1 MYAKNNK
8 LFMKN
13 EELKLMSNAIRCL
26 SLDAIAKANSGHP
39 GLPLGF
45 ADVATVLFSEFLKFS
60 PMKPNWADRDRFV
73 LSAGHGSM
81 LLYSLLYLTGYEDCT
96 LDEIK
101 NFRQLHAKTAGHP
114 EYGYLNGIET
124 TTGPL
129 GQGVSNAVG
138 MAIAERHLNA
148 KFGDKL
154 VNHKTYCMVGDGCLM
169 EGISYEALSIA
180 GSLNLKNLIVL
191 WDNNNIT
198 IDGNTDITRNENMQM
213 RMESIG
219 FKYLKADGHNYD
231 EIRKVLNEA
240 QNSDRPVFIDF
251 KTKIGFASPKEG
263 TSKCHGSPLKGDDL
277 IATKKALGCES
288 WGDFEVPDNVLK
300 LWRSV
305 AERNEEAFAMWK
317 KNTESSDKFEEFS
330 RIIRNNLGEA
340 WQKDLKNFKD
350 EIIKEAPKEATRKS
364 SQRVLE
370 VLTRNIDELVG
381 GSADL
386 TGSVLT
392 NTPDTTVLD
401 KNNYGGRYINYG
413 IREHA
418 MAGIMNGLALHGGVI
433 PYAGTFFCFADYEK
447 PSIRLSALMGLQV
460 LYILTHDS
468 IGLGE
473 DGPTHQPVEHL
484 ASLRAIPN
492 LNVFRPA
499 DLQEAIDCYEIAMEN
514 KHTPSALVFS
524 RQAVPFIANKSTEN
538 LVSKGAY
545 VLRENTKAEV
555 TLIATGTE
563 VSLAL
568 EVCEELNKEGIE
580 TRLVSAPCL
589 DIFDKQTEEYKEK
602 ILNRKT
608 LRVAIEAA
616 SSYGWERYIGEKGL
630 FFGIKD
636 NKFGISAPA
645 EKVYEYFGIKKEN
658 IIETIKKA
666 IK

>member
-1 MYAKNNK
+1 
-8 LFMKN
+8 MKN
-13 EELKLMSNAIRCL
+13 EDLKLMANAIRCL
-26 SLDAIAKANSGHP
+26 SLDAVAKANSGHP

-60 PMKPNWADRDRFV
+60 PLKPNWADRDRFI

-81 LLYSLLYLTGYEDCT
+81 LIYSLLYLTGYEDCS
-96 LDEIK
+96 LEEIK

-114 EYGYLNGIET
+114 EYGYLNGVET

-148 KFGDKL
+148 RFGDKL

-198 IDGNTDITRNENMQM
+198 IDGNTEITRNEDMKM
-213 RMESIG
+213 RMESIN

-231 EIRKVLNEA
+231 EIRKVLQEA

-251 KTKIGFASPKEG
+251 KTKIGYCSPKEG
-263 TSKCHGSPLKGDDL
+263 TSKCHGSPIKGEDL

-288 WGDFEVPDNVLK
+288 WGDFEIPNNVLE
-300 LWRSV
+300 LWRKTP
-305 AERNEEAFAMWK
+305 ERNEELFAEWK
-317 KNTESSDKFEEFS
+317 KNTETSDKFEDFS
-330 RIIRNNLGEA
+330 RVVKNDFDDNWRAELE
-340 WQKDLKNFKD
+340 NFKD

-370 VLTRNIDELVG
+370 VLTKNIDLLIG

-392 NTPDTTVLD
+392 NTTATSEVLN

-418 MAGIMNGLALHGGVI
+418 MAGIMNGLALHKGVI

-447 PSIRLSALMGLQV
+447 PSIRLSALMRLQV

-484 ASLRAIPN
+484 ASLRAVPN

-499 DLQEAIDCYEIAMEN
+499 DLQEAVDCYEIAMES
-514 KHTPSALVFS
+514 KHTPSALIFS
-524 RQAVPFIANKSTEN
+524 RQAVPFIANKEKTN
-538 LVSKGAY
+538 LVKKGAY
-545 VLRENTKAEV
+545 VLRENKKAV
-555 TLIATGTE
+555 ITLIATGTE
-563 VSLAL
+563 VALAL

-589 DIFDKQTEEYKEK
+589 DIFDKQTKEYKNEV
-602 ILNRKT
+602 LNKNT
-608 LRVAIEAA
+608 LRVAIEAG
-616 SSYGWERYIGEKGL
+616 SSYGWERYIGEDGL

-645 EKVYEYFGIKKEN
+645 EQVYEYFGITKEN
-658 IIETIKKA
+658 IINTIKNN

>member
-1 MYAKNNK
+1 
-8 LFMKN
+8 MKN
-13 EELKLMSNAIRCL
+13 EDLKLMANAVRCL
-26 SLDAIAKANSGHP
+26 SLDAVAKANSGHP

-60 PMKPNWADRDRFV
+60 PLKPNWADRDRFI

-81 LLYSLLYLTGYEDCT
+81 LIYSLLYLTGYEDCS
-96 LDEIK
+96 LEEIK

-148 KFGDKL
+148 RFGDEL

-198 IDGNTDITRNENMQM
+198 IDGNTEITRNEDMKM
-213 RMESIG
+213 RMESIN

-231 EIRKVLNEA
+231 EIRKVLQEA

-251 KTKIGFASPKEG
+251 KTKIGYCSPKEG
-263 TSKCHGSPLKGDDL
+263 TSKCHGSPIKGEDL

-288 WGDFEVPDNVLK
+288 WGDFEIPNNVLE
-300 LWRSV
+300 LWRK
-305 AERNEEAFAMWK
+305 APERNEELFAEWK
-317 KNTESSDKFEEFS
+317 KNTETSDKFEEFS
-330 RIIRNNLGEA
+330 RVVKNDFDDNWKAELE
-340 WQKDLKNFKD
+340 NFKD

-370 VLTRNIDELVG
+370 VLTKNIDLLIG

-392 NTPDTTVLD
+392 NTTATSEVLN

-418 MAGIMNGLALHGGVI
+418 MAGIMNGLALHKGVI

-484 ASLRAIPN
+484 ASLRAVPN

-499 DLQEAIDCYEIAMEN
+499 DLQEAIDCYEIAMES

-524 RQAVPFIANKSTEN
+524 RQAVPFIANKEKTN
-538 LVSKGAY
+538 LVKKGAY
-545 VLRENTKAEV
+545 VLRENKKAV
-555 TLIATGTE
+555 ITLIATGTE
-563 VSLAL
+563 VALAL

-589 DIFDKQTEEYKEK
+589 DIFDKQTKEYKNEV
-602 ILNRKT
+602 LNKNT
-608 LRVAIEAA
+608 LRVAIEAG
-616 SSYGWERYIGEKGL
+616 SSYGWERYIGEDGL

-645 EKVYEYFGIKKEN
+645 EQVYEYFGITKEN
-658 IIETIKKA
+658 IINTIKNN

>member
-1 MYAKNNK
+1 
-8 LFMKN
+8 MKN
-13 EELKLMSNAIRCL
+13 EDLKLMANAVRCL
-26 SLDAIAKANSGHP
+26 SLDAVAKANSGHP

-60 PMKPNWADRDRFV
+60 PLKPNWADRDRFV

-81 LLYSLLYLTGYEDCT
+81 LLYSLLYLTGYEDCS
-96 LDEIK
+96 LEEIK

-148 KFGDKL
+148 RFGDEL

-198 IDGNTDITRNENMQM
+198 IDGNTDITRNEDMKM
-213 RMESIG
+213 RMESIN

-231 EIRKVLNEA
+231 EIRKVLQEA

-251 KTKIGFASPKEG
+251 KTKIGYCSPKEG
-263 TSKCHGSPLKGDDL
+263 TSKCHGSPIKGEDL

-288 WGDFEVPDNVLK
+288 WGDFEIPNNVLE
-300 LWRSV
+300 LWRK
-305 AERNEEAFAMWK
+305 APEKNEELFAEWK
-317 KNTESSDKFEEFS
+317 KNTETSDKFEEFS
-330 RIIRNNLGEA
+330 RVVKNDFDDNWKAELE
-340 WQKDLKNFKD
+340 NFKD
-350 EIIKEAPKEATRKS
+350 EVIKEAPKEATRKS

-370 VLTRNIDELVG
+370 VLTKNIDLLVG

-392 NTPDTTVLD
+392 NTTATSEVLN

-418 MAGIMNGLALHGGVI
+418 MAGIMNGLALHKGVI

-447 PSIRLSALMGLQV
+447 PAIRLSALMGLQV

-484 ASLRAIPN
+484 ASLRAVPN

-499 DLQEAIDCYEIAMEN
+499 DLQEAIDCYEIAIEN

-524 RQAVPFIANKSTEN
+524 RQTVPFIANKEKTN
-538 LVSKGAY
+538 LVKKGAY
-545 VLRENTKAEV
+545 VLRENKKAVV

-563 VSLAL
+563 VALAL

-589 DIFDKQTEEYKEK
+589 DIFDRQTKEYKNEV
-602 ILNRKT
+602 LNKNT
-608 LRVAIEAA
+608 LRVAIEAG
-616 SSYGWERYIGEKGL
+616 SSYGWERYIGEDGL

-645 EKVYEYFGIKKEN
+645 EQVYEYFGITKEN
-658 IIETIKKA
+658 IINTIKNN

>member
-1 MYAKNNK
+1 
-8 LFMKN
+8 MKN
-13 EELKLMSNAIRCL
+13 EELKLMANAIRCL

-45 ADVATVLFSEFLKFS
+45 ADVATVLFTEFLKFS
-60 PMKPNWADRDRFV
+60 PLKPNWADRDRFI

-148 KFGDKL
+148 KFGDEL

-191 WDNNNIT
+191 WDDNNIT
-198 IDGNTDITRNENMQM
+198 IDGNTEITRNENMQM

-219 FKYLKADGHNYD
+219 FKFLKADGHNYD
-231 EIRKVLNEA
+231 EIRKVLQEA

-288 WGDFEVPDNVLK
+288 WGDFEIPDEVLK
-300 LWRSV
+300 LWR
-305 AERNEEAFAMWK
+305 AAPERNEDAFANWK
-317 KNTESSDKFEEFS
+317 MNTEKSDKFEEFS
-330 RIIRNNLGEA
+330 RIIKNDLGET
-340 WQKDLKNFKD
+340 WQNDLKNFKD
-350 EIIKEAPKEATRKS
+350 EIIKETPKEATRKS

-370 VLTRNIDELVG
+370 VLTRNIEELVG

-392 NTPDTTVLD
+392 NTPDTNILD

-418 MAGIMNGLALHGGVI
+418 MAGIMNGLALHGGII

-484 ASLRAIPN
+484 ASLRAVPN

-499 DLQEAIDCYEIAMEN
+499 DLQEAIDCYEIAMES
-514 KHTPSALVFS
+514 KHTPSALIFS
-524 RQAVPFIANKSTEN
+524 RQSVPFIANKSSDN
-538 LVSKGAY
+538 LVKKGAY

-555 TLIATGTE
+555 TLVATGTE

-568 EVCEELNKEGIE
+568 EIYEELNKEGIE

-589 DIFDKQTEEYKEK
+589 DIFDKQPKEYKDEV
-602 ILNRKT
+602 LNRNT
-608 LRVAIEAA
+608 LRVAIEAG
-616 SSYGWERYIGEKGL
+616 SSYGWERYIGENGL

-645 EKVYEYFGIKKEN
+645 EKVYEYFGITKQN
-658 IIETIKKA
+658 IIENIKKNL
-666 IK
+666 K

>member
-1 MYAKNNK
+1 
-8 LFMKN
+8 MKN

-45 ADVATVLFSEFLKFS
+45 ADVVTVLFSEYLKFIPS
-60 PMKPNWADRDRFV
+60 KPNWADRDRFI

-96 LDEIK
+96 LEQIK

-114 EYGYLNGIET
+114 EYGFLKGIET

-129 GQGVSNAVG
+129 GQGISNAVG
-138 MAIAERHLNA
+138 MAIAEKHLKA
-148 KFGDKL
+148 KFGNEI
-154 VNHKTYCMVGDGCLM
+154 VNHKVYCMVGDGCLM

-180 GSLNLKNLIVL
+180 GNLNLNNLVVL
-191 WDNNNIT
+191 WDNNEIT
-198 IDGNTDITRNENMQM
+198 IDGNTSITRNENMKM

-219 FKYLKADGHNYD
+219 FIFLEANGHDYD
-231 EIRKVLNEA
+231 SIRKVLDMA
-240 QNSDRPVFIDF
+240 QNSEKPVFIDF
-251 KTKIGFASPKEG
+251 KTKIGYCSPKEC
-263 TSKCHGSPLKGDDL
+263 TSKCHGSPIKGDDL
-277 IATKKALGCES
+277 LATKKALGCES
-288 WGDFEVPDNVLK
+288 WGDFEIPENVLK
-300 LWRSV
+300 MWRSV
-305 AERNEEAFAMWK
+305 SERNNIKFDVWKNKIEAS
-317 KNTESSDKFEEFS
+317 EKFEEFS
-330 RIIRNNLGEA
+330 KLIKNELPDNWKEELEQFKNKIIE
-340 WQKDLKNFKD
+340 
-350 EIIKEAPKEATRKS
+350 EAPKEATRKS

-370 VLTRNIDELVG
+370 VLTKNIEELVG

-392 NTPDTTVLD
+392 KTDTTDVLD

-447 PSIRLSALMGLQV
+447 PSIRLSALMELQV

-499 DLQEAIDCYEIAMEN
+499 DIQEAIDCYEIAMEN
-514 KHTPSALVFS
+514 KYTPSALIFS
-524 RQAVPFIANKSTEN
+524 RQSVPFIKGKSKNN
-538 LVSKGAY
+538 LAKNGAY
-545 VLRENTKAEV
+545 VVEENKNAKV

-568 EVCEELNKEGIE
+568 QVQNELKNNGIE
-580 TRLVSAPCL
+580 ARVISAPCL
-589 DIFDKQTEEYKEK
+589 DIFDKQSKEYKDQ
-602 ILNRKT
+602 ILNKNT
-608 LRVAIEAA
+608 LRVAIEAS
-616 SSYGWERYIGEKGL
+616 SSYGWERYIGEDGL

-645 EKVYEYFGIKKEN
+645 EEIYKYFGITVEN
-658 IIETIKKA
+658 IVKTIKEKL
-666 IK
+666 

>member
-1 MYAKNNK
+1 
-8 LFMKN
+8 MKN
-13 EELKLMSNAIRCL
+13 EDLKLMANAVRCL
-26 SLDAIAKANSGHP
+26 SLDAVAKANSGHP

-60 PMKPNWADRDRFV
+60 PLKPNWADRDRFI

-81 LLYSLLYLTGYEDCT
+81 LIYSLLYLTGYEDCS
-96 LDEIK
+96 LEEIK

-148 KFGDKL
+148 RFGDEL

-198 IDGNTDITRNENMQM
+198 IDGNTEITRNEDMKM
-213 RMESIG
+213 RMESIN

-231 EIRKVLNEA
+231 EIRKVLQEA

-251 KTKIGFASPKEG
+251 KTKIGYCSPKEG
-263 TSKCHGSPLKGDDL
+263 TSKCHGSPIKGEDL

-288 WGDFEVPDNVLK
+288 WGDFEIPNNVLE
-300 LWRSV
+300 LWRK
-305 AERNEEAFAMWK
+305 APERNEELFAEWK
-317 KNTESSDKFEEFS
+317 KNTETSDKFEEFS
-330 RIIRNNLGEA
+330 GVVKNDFDDNWKAELE
-340 WQKDLKNFKD
+340 NFKD

-370 VLTRNIDELVG
+370 VLTKNIDLLIG

-392 NTPDTTVLD
+392 NTTATSEVLN

-418 MAGIMNGLALHGGVI
+418 MAGIMNGLALHKGVI

-484 ASLRAIPN
+484 ASLRAVPN

-499 DLQEAIDCYEIAMEN
+499 DLQEAIDCYEIAMES

-524 RQAVPFIANKSTEN
+524 RQAVPFIANKEKTN
-538 LVSKGAY
+538 LVKKGAY
-545 VLRENTKAEV
+545 VLRENKKAV
-555 TLIATGTE
+555 ITLIATGTE
-563 VSLAL
+563 VALAL

-589 DIFDKQTEEYKEK
+589 DIFDKQTKEYKNEV
-602 ILNRKT
+602 LNKNT
-608 LRVAIEAA
+608 LRVAIEAG
-616 SSYGWERYIGEKGL
+616 SSYGWERYIGEDGL

-645 EKVYEYFGIKKEN
+645 EQVYEYFGVTKEN
-658 IIETIKKA
+658 IVNTIKNN

>member
-1 MYAKNNK
+1 
-8 LFMKN
+8 MKN
-13 EELKLMSNAIRCL
+13 EDLKLMANTVRCL
-26 SLDAIAKANSGHP
+26 SLDAVAKANSGHP

-60 PMKPNWADRDRFV
+60 PLKPNWADRDRFI

-81 LLYSLLYLTGYEDCT
+81 LIYSLLYLTGYEDCS
-96 LDEIK
+96 LEEIK

-114 EYGYLNGIET
+114 EYGYLNGVET

-148 KFGDKL
+148 RFGDEL

-198 IDGNTDITRNENMQM
+198 IDGNTEITRNEDMKM
-213 RMESIG
+213 RMESIN

-231 EIRKVLNEA
+231 EIRKVLQEA

-251 KTKIGFASPKEG
+251 KTKIGYCSPKEG
-263 TSKCHGSPLKGDDL
+263 TSKCHGSPIKGEDL

-288 WGDFEVPDNVLK
+288 WGDFEIPNNVLE
-300 LWRSV
+300 LWRK
-305 AERNEEAFAMWK
+305 APERNEELFAEWK
-317 KNTESSDKFEEFS
+317 KNTETSDKFEEFS
-330 RIIRNNLGEA
+330 RVVKNDFDDNWKAELE
-340 WQKDLKNFKD
+340 NFKD
-350 EIIKEAPKEATRKS
+350 EIIKETPKEATRKS

-370 VLTRNIDELVG
+370 VLTKNIDLLIG

-392 NTPDTTVLD
+392 NTTATSEVLN

-418 MAGIMNGLALHGGVI
+418 MAGIMNGLALHKGVI

-484 ASLRAIPN
+484 ASLRAVPN

-499 DLQEAIDCYEIAMEN
+499 DLQEAIDCYEIAMES

-524 RQAVPFIANKSTEN
+524 RQAVPFIANKEKTN
-538 LVSKGAY
+538 LVKKGAY
-545 VLRENTKAEV
+545 VLRENKKAV
-555 TLIATGTE
+555 ITLIATGTE
-563 VSLAL
+563 VALAL

-589 DIFDKQTEEYKEK
+589 DVFDKQTKEYKNEV
-602 ILNRKT
+602 LNKNT
-608 LRVAIEAA
+608 LRVAIEAG
-616 SSYGWERYIGEKGL
+616 SSYGWERYIGEDGL

-645 EKVYEYFGIKKEN
+645 EQVYEYFGITKEN
-658 IIETIKKA
+658 IINTIKNN

>member
-1 MYAKNNK
+1 
-8 LFMKN
+8 MKN

-26 SLDAIAKANSGHP
+26 SLDVIAKANSGHP

-60 PMKPNWADRDRFV
+60 PIKPNWADRDRFI

-96 LDEIK
+96 LEEIK

-148 KFGDKL
+148 KFGNDL
-154 VNHKTYCMVGDGCLM
+154 INHKTYCMVGDGCLM

-180 GSLNLKNLIVL
+180 GNLNLKNLIIL

-198 IDGNTDITRNENMQM
+198 IDGNTNITRNEDIKM

-219 FKYLKADGHNYD
+219 FKYLEADGHNYD
-231 EIRKVLNEA
+231 EIRSVLQEA
-240 QNSDRPVFIDF
+240 QVSNSPVFINF

-263 TSKCHGSPLKGDDL
+263 TSKCHGSPIKGDDL
-277 IATKKALGCES
+277 LATKKALGCES
-288 WGDFEVPDNVLK
+288 WCDFEIPNEVLE
-300 LWRSV
+300 LWRNSV
-305 AERNEEAFAMWK
+305 TRNEDIFAKWK
-317 KNTESSDKFEEFS
+317 RNAENNDKFEEFS
-330 RIIRNNLGEA
+330 RVIKNDLGEI
-340 WQKDLKNFKD
+340 WQNDLKNFKD

-370 VLTRNIDELVG
+370 VLTKNIEELIG

-392 NTPDTTVLD
+392 NTPDMSILD

-418 MAGIMNGLALHGGVI
+418 MAGIMNGLALHGGIV

-447 PSIRLSALMGLQV
+447 PAIRLSALMGLQV

-484 ASLRAIPN
+484 ASLRSVPN

-499 DLQEAIDCYEIAMEN
+499 DLQEAIDCYEIALEN
-514 KHTPSALVFS
+514 KHTPSALIFS
-524 RQAVPFIANKSTEN
+524 RQAVPFINNKSTNN
-538 LVSKGAY
+538 LVKKGAY

-568 EVCEELNKEGIE
+568 EVYEELNKEGIE

-589 DIFDKQTEEYKEK
+589 DIFDKQTEEYKSEV
-602 ILNRKT
+602 LARKT

-616 SSYGWERYIGEKGL
+616 SSYGWERYIGENGL

-645 EKVYEYFGIKKEN
+645 EEVYKYFGITKEN
-658 IIETIKKA
+658 IVEKIKKS

>member
-1 MYAKNNK
+1 
-8 LFMKN
+8 MKN
-13 EELKLMSNAIRCL
+13 EDLKLMANAVRCL
-26 SLDAIAKANSGHP
+26 SLDAVAKANSGHP

-60 PMKPNWADRDRFV
+60 PLKPNWADRDRFI

-81 LLYSLLYLTGYEDCT
+81 LIYSLLYLTGYEDCS
-96 LDEIK
+96 LEEIK

-148 KFGDKL
+148 RFGDEL

-198 IDGNTDITRNENMQM
+198 IDGNTEITRNEDMKM
-213 RMESIG
+213 RMESIN
-219 FKYLKADGHNYD
+219 FKYLKADGYNYD
-231 EIRKVLNEA
+231 EIRKVLQEA

-251 KTKIGFASPKEG
+251 KTKIGYCSPKEG
-263 TSKCHGSPLKGDDL
+263 TSKCHGSPIKGEDL

-288 WGDFEVPDNVLK
+288 WGDFEIPNNVLE
-300 LWRSV
+300 LWRK
-305 AERNEEAFAMWK
+305 APERNEELFAEWK
-317 KNTESSDKFEEFS
+317 KNTETSDKFEEFS
-330 RIIRNNLGEA
+330 RVVKNDFDDNWKAELE
-340 WQKDLKNFKD
+340 NFKD

-370 VLTRNIDELVG
+370 VLTKNIDLLVG

-392 NTPDTTVLD
+392 NTTATSEVLN

-418 MAGIMNGLALHGGVI
+418 MAGIMNGLALHKGII

-484 ASLRAIPN
+484 ASLRAVPN

-499 DLQEAIDCYEIAMEN
+499 DLQEAIDCYEIAMES

-524 RQAVPFIANKSTEN
+524 RQAVPFIANKEKTN
-538 LVSKGAY
+538 LVKKGAY
-545 VLRENTKAEV
+545 VLRENKKAV
-555 TLIATGTE
+555 ITLIATGTE
-563 VSLAL
+563 VALAL

-589 DIFDKQTEEYKEK
+589 DVFDKQTKEYKNEV
-602 ILNRKT
+602 LNKNT
-608 LRVAIEAA
+608 LRVAIEAG
-616 SSYGWERYIGEKGL
+616 SSYGWERYIGEDGL

-645 EKVYEYFGIKKEN
+645 EQVYEYFGITKEN
-658 IIETIKKA
+658 IINTIKNN

>member
-1 MYAKNNK
+1 
-8 LFMKN
+8 MKN
-13 EELKLMSNAIRCL
+13 EDLKLMANAIRCL
-26 SLDAIAKANSGHP
+26 SLDAVAKANSGHP

-60 PMKPNWADRDRFV
+60 PLKPNWADRDRFI

-81 LLYSLLYLTGYEDCT
+81 LIYSLLYLTGYEDCS
-96 LDEIK
+96 LEEIK

-148 KFGDKL
+148 RFGDEL

-198 IDGNTDITRNENMQM
+198 IDGNTEITRNEDMKM
-213 RMESIG
+213 RMESIN

-231 EIRKVLNEA
+231 EIRKVLQEA

-251 KTKIGFASPKEG
+251 KTKIGYCSPKEG
-263 TSKCHGSPLKGDDL
+263 TSKCHGSPIKGEDL

-288 WGDFEVPDNVLK
+288 WGDFEIPNNVLE
-300 LWRSV
+300 LWRKV
-305 AERNEEAFAMWK
+305 PERNEKLFANWK
-317 KNTESSDKFEEFS
+317 KNTETSDKFEEFS
-330 RIIRNNLGEA
+330 RVIKNDLGDTWE
-340 WQKDLKNFKD
+340 DELKNFKD

-370 VLTRNIDELVG
+370 VLTKNIDLLIG

-392 NTPDTTVLD
+392 NTTATSEVLN

-418 MAGIMNGLALHGGVI
+418 MAGIMNGLALHKGVI

-447 PSIRLSALMGLQV
+447 PAIRLSALMGLQV

-484 ASLRAIPN
+484 ASLRAVPN

-499 DLQEAIDCYEIAMEN
+499 DLQEAIDCYEIALST

-524 RQAVPFIANKSTEN
+524 RQAMPFIANKEKTN
-538 LVSKGAY
+538 LVKKGAY
-545 VLRENTKAEV
+545 VLRENKKAV
-555 TLIATGTE
+555 ITLIATGTE
-563 VSLAL
+563 VALAL
-568 EVCEELNKEGIE
+568 EVCEELNKEGID

-589 DIFDKQTEEYKEK
+589 DIFDKQDKEYKNEV
-602 ILNRKT
+602 LNKNT
-608 LRVAIEAA
+608 LRVAIEAG
-616 SSYGWERYIGEKGL
+616 SSYGWERYIGEDGL

-645 EKVYEYFGIKKEN
+645 EQVYEYFGITKEN
-658 IIETIKKA
+658 IINTIKNN

>member
-1 MYAKNNK
+1 
-8 LFMKN
+8 MKN
-13 EELKLMSNAIRCL
+13 EDLKLMANAVRCL
-26 SLDAIAKANSGHP
+26 SLDAVAKANSGHP

-60 PMKPNWADRDRFV
+60 PLKPNWADRDRFI

-81 LLYSLLYLTGYEDCT
+81 LIYSLLYLTGYEDCS
-96 LDEIK
+96 LEEIK

-148 KFGDKL
+148 RFGDEL

-198 IDGNTDITRNENMQM
+198 IDGNTEITRNEDMKM
-213 RMESIG
+213 RMESIN

-231 EIRKVLNEA
+231 EIRKVLQEA

-251 KTKIGFASPKEG
+251 KTKIGYCSPKEG
-263 TSKCHGSPLKGDDL
+263 TSKCHGSPIKGEDL
-277 IATKKALGCES
+277 IATKKTLGCES
-288 WGDFEVPDNVLK
+288 WGDFEIPNNVLE
-300 LWRSV
+300 LWRK
-305 AERNEEAFAMWK
+305 APERNEELFAEWK
-317 KNTESSDKFEEFS
+317 KNTETSDKFEEFS
-330 RIIRNNLGEA
+330 RVVKNDFDDNWKAELE
-340 WQKDLKNFKD
+340 NFKD

-370 VLTRNIDELVG
+370 VLTKNIDLLIG

-392 NTPDTTVLD
+392 NTTATSEVLN

-418 MAGIMNGLALHGGVI
+418 MAGIMNGLALHKGVI

-484 ASLRAIPN
+484 ASLRAVPN

-499 DLQEAIDCYEIAMEN
+499 DLQEAIDCYEIAMES
-514 KHTPSALVFS
+514 KHTPSALIFS
-524 RQAVPFIANKSTEN
+524 RQAVPFIANKEKTN
-538 LVSKGAY
+538 LVKKGAY
-545 VLRENTKAEV
+545 VLRENKKAV
-555 TLIATGTE
+555 ITLIATGTE
-563 VSLAL
+563 VALAL

-589 DIFDKQTEEYKEK
+589 DVFDKQTKEYKNEV
-602 ILNRKT
+602 LNKNT
-608 LRVAIEAA
+608 LRVAIEAG
-616 SSYGWERYIGEKGL
+616 SSYGWERYIGEDGL

-645 EKVYEYFGIKKEN
+645 EQVYEYFGITKEN
-658 IIETIKKA
+658 IINTIKNN

>member
-1 MYAKNNK
+1 
-8 LFMKN
+8 MKN
-13 EELKLMSNAIRCL
+13 EDLKLMANAVRCL
-26 SLDAIAKANSGHP
+26 SLDAVAKANSGHP

-60 PMKPNWADRDRFV
+60 PLKPNWADRDRFI

-81 LLYSLLYLTGYEDCT
+81 LIYSLLYLTGYEDCS
-96 LDEIK
+96 LEEIK

-148 KFGDKL
+148 RFGDEL

-198 IDGNTDITRNENMQM
+198 IDGNTEITRNEDMKM
-213 RMESIG
+213 RMESIN

-231 EIRKVLNEA
+231 EIRKVLQEA

-251 KTKIGFASPKEG
+251 KTKIGYCSPKEG
-263 TSKCHGSPLKGDDL
+263 TSKCHGSPIKGEDL
-277 IATKKALGCES
+277 IATKKTLGCES
-288 WGDFEVPDNVLK
+288 WGDFEIPNNVLE
-300 LWRSV
+300 LWRK
-305 AERNEEAFAMWK
+305 APERNEELFAEWK
-317 KNTESSDKFEEFS
+317 KNTETSDKFEEFS
-330 RIIRNNLGEA
+330 RVVKNDFDDNWKAELE
-340 WQKDLKNFKD
+340 NFKD

-370 VLTRNIDELVG
+370 VLTKNIDLLIG

-392 NTPDTTVLD
+392 NTTATSEVLN

-418 MAGIMNGLALHGGVI
+418 MAGIMNGLALHKGVI

-484 ASLRAIPN
+484 ASLRAVPN

-499 DLQEAIDCYEIAMEN
+499 DLQEAIDCYEIAMES
-514 KHTPSALVFS
+514 KHTPSALIFS
-524 RQAVPFIANKSTEN
+524 RQAVPFIANKEKTN
-538 LVSKGAY
+538 LVKKGAY
-545 VLRENTKAEV
+545 VLRENKKAV
-555 TLIATGTE
+555 ITLIATGTE
-563 VSLAL
+563 VALAL

-589 DIFDKQTEEYKEK
+589 DVFDKQTKEYKNEV
-602 ILNRKT
+602 LNKNT
-608 LRVAIEAA
+608 LRVAIEAG
-616 SSYGWERYIGEKGL
+616 SSYGWERYIGEDGL

-636 NKFGISAPA
+636 DKFGISAPA
-645 EKVYEYFGIKKEN
+645 EQVYEYFGITKEN
-658 IIETIKKA
+658 IINTIKNN

>member
-1 MYAKNNK
+1 
-8 LFMKN
+8 MKN
-13 EELKLMSNAIRCL
+13 EDLKLMANAVRCL
-26 SLDAIAKANSGHP
+26 SLDAVAKANSGHP

-60 PMKPNWADRDRFV
+60 PLKPNWADRDRFI

-81 LLYSLLYLTGYEDCT
+81 LIYSLLYLTGYEDCS
-96 LDEIK
+96 LEEIK

-148 KFGDKL
+148 RFGDEL

-198 IDGNTDITRNENMQM
+198 IDGNTEITRNEDMKM
-213 RMESIG
+213 RMESIN

-231 EIRKVLNEA
+231 EIRKVLQEA

-251 KTKIGFASPKEG
+251 KTKIGYCSPKEG
-263 TSKCHGSPLKGDDL
+263 TSKCHGSPIKGEDL
-277 IATKKALGCES
+277 IATKKTLGCES
-288 WGDFEVPDNVLK
+288 WGDFEIPNNVLE
-300 LWRSV
+300 LWRK
-305 AERNEEAFAMWK
+305 APERNEELFAEWK
-317 KNTESSDKFEEFS
+317 KNTETSDKFEEFS
-330 RIIRNNLGEA
+330 RVVKNDFDDNWKAELE
-340 WQKDLKNFKD
+340 NFKD

-370 VLTRNIDELVG
+370 VLTKNIDLLVG

-392 NTPDTTVLD
+392 NTTATSEVLN

-418 MAGIMNGLALHGGVI
+418 MAGIMNGLALHKGII

-484 ASLRAIPN
+484 ASLRAVPN

-499 DLQEAIDCYEIAMEN
+499 DLQEAIDCYEIAMES

-524 RQAVPFIANKSTEN
+524 RQAVPFIANKEKTN
-538 LVSKGAY
+538 LVKKGAY
-545 VLRENTKAEV
+545 VLRENKKAV
-555 TLIATGTE
+555 ITLIATGTE
-563 VSLAL
+563 VALAL

-589 DIFDKQTEEYKEK
+589 DVFDKQTKEYKNEV
-602 ILNRKT
+602 LNKNT
-608 LRVAIEAA
+608 LRVAIEAG
-616 SSYGWERYIGEKGL
+616 SSYGWERYIGEDGL

-645 EKVYEYFGIKKEN
+645 EQVYEYFGITKEN
-658 IIETIKKA
+658 IINTIKNN

>member
-1 MYAKNNK
+1 
-8 LFMKN
+8 MKN
-13 EELKLMSNAIRCL
+13 EDLKLMANAVRCL
-26 SLDAIAKANSGHP
+26 SLDAVAKANSGHP

-60 PMKPNWADRDRFV
+60 PLKPNWADRDRFI

-81 LLYSLLYLTGYEDCT
+81 LIYSLLYLTGYEDCS
-96 LDEIK
+96 LEEIK

-148 KFGDKL
+148 RFGDKL

-198 IDGNTDITRNENMQM
+198 IDGNTEITRNEDMKM
-213 RMESIG
+213 RMESIN

-231 EIRKVLNEA
+231 EIRKVLQEA

-251 KTKIGFASPKEG
+251 KTKIGYCSPKEG
-263 TSKCHGSPLKGDDL
+263 TSKCHGSPIKGEDL

-288 WGDFEVPDNVLK
+288 WGDFEIPNNVLE
-300 LWRSV
+300 LWRK
-305 AERNEEAFAMWK
+305 APERNEELFAEWK
-317 KNTESSDKFEEFS
+317 KNTETNDKFEEFS
-330 RIIRNNLGEA
+330 RVVKNDFDDNWKAELE
-340 WQKDLKNFKD
+340 NFKD

-370 VLTRNIDELVG
+370 VLTKNIDLLIG

-392 NTPDTTVLD
+392 NTTATSEVLN

-418 MAGIMNGLALHGGVI
+418 MAGIMNGLALHKGVI

-484 ASLRAIPN
+484 ASLRAVPN

-499 DLQEAIDCYEIAMEN
+499 DLQEAIDCYEIAMES

-524 RQAVPFIANKSTEN
+524 RQAVPFIANKEKTN
-538 LVSKGAY
+538 LVKKGAY
-545 VLRENTKAEV
+545 VLRENKKAV
-555 TLIATGTE
+555 ITLIATGTE
-563 VSLAL
+563 VALAL

-589 DIFDKQTEEYKEK
+589 DIFDKQTKEYKNEV
-602 ILNRKT
+602 LNKNT
-608 LRVAIEAA
+608 LRVAIEAG
-616 SSYGWERYIGEKGL
+616 SSYGWERYIGEDGL

-645 EKVYEYFGIKKEN
+645 EQVYEYFGITKEN
-658 IIETIKKA
+658 IINTIKNN

>member
-1 MYAKNNK
+1 
-8 LFMKN
+8 MKN
-13 EELKLMSNAIRCL
+13 EDLKLMANAVRCL
-26 SLDAIAKANSGHP
+26 SLDAVAKANSGHP

-60 PMKPNWADRDRFV
+60 PLKPNWADRDRFI

-81 LLYSLLYLTGYEDCT
+81 LIYSLLYLTGYEDCS
-96 LDEIK
+96 LEEIK

-148 KFGDKL
+148 RFGDEL

-198 IDGNTDITRNENMQM
+198 IDGNTEITRNEDMKM
-213 RMESIG
+213 RMESIN

-231 EIRKVLNEA
+231 EIRKVLQEA

-251 KTKIGFASPKEG
+251 KTKIGYCSPKEG
-263 TSKCHGSPLKGDDL
+263 TSKCHGSPIKGEDL

-288 WGDFEVPDNVLK
+288 WGDFEIPNNVLE
-300 LWRSV
+300 LWRK
-305 AERNEEAFAMWK
+305 APERNEELFAEWK
-317 KNTESSDKFEEFS
+317 KNTETSDKFEEFS
-330 RIIRNNLGEA
+330 RVVKNDFDDNWKVELE
-340 WQKDLKNFKD
+340 NFKD
-350 EIIKEAPKEATRKS
+350 EVIKEAPKEATRKS

-370 VLTRNIDELVG
+370 VLTKNIDLLVG

-392 NTPDTTVLD
+392 NTTATSEVLN

-418 MAGIMNGLALHGGVI
+418 MAGIMNGLALHKGVI

-484 ASLRAIPN
+484 ASLRAVPN

-499 DLQEAIDCYEIAMEN
+499 DLQEAIDCYEIAIEN

-524 RQAVPFIANKSTEN
+524 RQAVPFIANKEKTN
-538 LVSKGAY
+538 LVKKGAY
-545 VLRENTKAEV
+545 VLRENKKAVV

-563 VSLAL
+563 VALAL

-589 DIFDKQTEEYKEK
+589 DIFDKQTKEYKNEV
-602 ILNRKT
+602 LNKNT
-608 LRVAIEAA
+608 LRVAIEAG
-616 SSYGWERYIGEKGL
+616 SSYGWERYIGEDGL

-645 EKVYEYFGIKKEN
+645 EQVYEYFGITKEN
-658 IIETIKKA
+658 IINTIKNN

>member
-1 MYAKNNK
+1 MA
-8 LFMKN
+8 
-13 EELKLMSNAIRCL
+13 NAIRCL

-45 ADVATVLFSEFLKFS
+45 ADVATVLFTEFLKFS
-60 PMKPNWADRDRFV
+60 PLKPNWADRDRFV

-148 KFGDKL
+148 KFGDEL
-154 VNHKTYCMVGDGCLM
+154 VNHKTYCMAGDGCLM

-191 WDNNNIT
+191 WDDNNIT
-198 IDGNTDITRNENMQM
+198 IDGNTEITRNENMQM

-231 EIRKVLNEA
+231 EIRKVLQEA

-251 KTKIGFASPKEG
+251 KTKIVFASPKEG

-288 WGDFEVPDNVLK
+288 WGDFEIPDEVLK
-300 LWRSV
+300 LWR
-305 AERNEEAFAMWK
+305 AAPERNEDAFANWK
-317 KNTESSDKFEEFS
+317 MNTEKSDKFEEFS
-330 RIIRNNLGEA
+330 RIIKNDLGET
-340 WQKDLKNFKD
+340 WQNDLKNFKD

-370 VLTRNIDELVG
+370 VLTRNIEELVG

-392 NTPDTTVLD
+392 NTPDTNILD

-499 DLQEAIDCYEIAMEN
+499 DLQEAIDCYEIAMES

-524 RQAVPFIANKSTEN
+524 RQSVPFITNKSNEN
-538 LVSKGAY
+538 LAKKGAY

-568 EVCEELNKEGIE
+568 EIYEELNKEGIE

-589 DIFDKQTEEYKEK
+589 DIFDKQSKEYKEEV
-602 ILNRKT
+602 LNKNT

-616 SSYGWERYIGEKGL
+616 NSYGWERYIGENGL

-645 EKVYEYFGIKKEN
+645 EKVYEYFGITKQN
-658 IIETIKKA
+658 IIENIKKNL
-666 IK
+666 K

>member
-1 MYAKNNK
+1 
-8 LFMKN
+8 MKN
-13 EELKLMSNAIRCL
+13 EDLKLMANAIRCL
-26 SLDAIAKANSGHP
+26 SLDAVAKANSGHP

-60 PMKPNWADRDRFV
+60 PLKPNWADRDRFI

-81 LLYSLLYLTGYEDCT
+81 LIYSLLYLTGYEDCS
-96 LDEIK
+96 LEEIK

-148 KFGDKL
+148 RFGDEL

-198 IDGNTDITRNENMQM
+198 IDGNTEITRNEDMKM
-213 RMESIG
+213 RMESIN

-231 EIRKVLNEA
+231 EIRKVLQEA

-251 KTKIGFASPKEG
+251 KTKIGYCSPKEG
-263 TSKCHGSPLKGDDL
+263 TSKCHGSPIKGEDL

-288 WGDFEVPDNVLK
+288 WGDFEIPNNVLE
-300 LWRSV
+300 LWRKV
-305 AERNEEAFAMWK
+305 PERNEELFAEWK
-317 KNTESSDKFEEFS
+317 KNTETSDKFEDFS
-330 RIIRNNLGEA
+330 RVVKNDFDDNWKAELE
-340 WQKDLKNFKD
+340 NFKD

-370 VLTRNIDELVG
+370 VLTKNIDLLIG

-392 NTPDTTVLD
+392 NTTATSEVLN

-418 MAGIMNGLALHGGVI
+418 MAGIMNGLALHKGII

-460 LYILTHDS
+460 LYVLTHDS

-484 ASLRAIPN
+484 ASLRAVPN

-499 DLQEAIDCYEIAMEN
+499 DLQEAIDCYEIAMES
-514 KHTPSALVFS
+514 KHTPSALIFS
-524 RQAVPFIANKSTEN
+524 RQAVPFVANKEKTN
-538 LVSKGAY
+538 LVKKGAY
-545 VLRENTKAEV
+545 VLRENKKAV
-555 TLIATGTE
+555 ITLIATGTE
-563 VSLAL
+563 VALAL

-589 DIFDKQTEEYKEK
+589 DIFDKQTKEYKNEV
-602 ILNRKT
+602 LNKNT
-608 LRVAIEAA
+608 LRVAIEAG
-616 SSYGWERYIGEKGL
+616 SSYGWERYIGEDGL

-645 EKVYEYFGIKKEN
+645 EQVYEYFGITKEN
-658 IIETIKKA
+658 IIDTIKNN

>member
-1 MYAKNNK
+1 
-8 LFMKN
+8 MKN
-13 EELKLMSNAIRCL
+13 EDLKLMANAVRCL
-26 SLDAIAKANSGHP
+26 SLDAVAKANSGHP

-60 PMKPNWADRDRFV
+60 PLKPNWADRDRFI

-81 LLYSLLYLTGYEDCT
+81 LIYSLLYLTGYEDCS
-96 LDEIK
+96 LEEIK

-114 EYGYLNGIET
+114 EYGYLNGVET

-148 KFGDKL
+148 RFGDEL

-198 IDGNTDITRNENMQM
+198 IDGNTEITRNEDMKM
-213 RMESIG
+213 RMESIN

-231 EIRKVLNEA
+231 EIRKVLQEA

-251 KTKIGFASPKEG
+251 KTKIGYCSPKEG
-263 TSKCHGSPLKGDDL
+263 TSKCHGSPIKGEDL

-288 WGDFEVPDNVLK
+288 WGDFEIPNNVLE
-300 LWRSV
+300 LWRK
-305 AERNEEAFAMWK
+305 APERNEELFAEWK
-317 KNTESSDKFEEFS
+317 KNTETSDKFEEFS
-330 RIIRNNLGEA
+330 RVVKNDFDDNWKAELE
-340 WQKDLKNFKD
+340 NFKD
-350 EIIKEAPKEATRKS
+350 EVIKEAPKEATRKS

-370 VLTRNIDELVG
+370 VLTKNIDLLIG

-392 NTPDTTVLD
+392 NTTATSEVLN

-418 MAGIMNGLALHGGVI
+418 MAGIMNGLALHKGVI

-484 ASLRAIPN
+484 ASLRAVPN

-499 DLQEAIDCYEIAMEN
+499 DLQEAIDCYEIAMES

-524 RQAVPFIANKSTEN
+524 RQAVPFIANKEKTN
-538 LVSKGAY
+538 LVKKGAY
-545 VLRENTKAEV
+545 VLRENKKAV
-555 TLIATGTE
+555 ITLIATGTE
-563 VSLAL
+563 VALAL

-589 DIFDKQTEEYKEK
+589 DIFDRQTKEYKNEV
-602 ILNRKT
+602 LNKNT
-608 LRVAIEAA
+608 LRVAIEAG
-616 SSYGWERYIGEKGL
+616 SSYGWERYIGEDGL

-645 EKVYEYFGIKKEN
+645 EQVYEYFGITKEN
-658 IIETIKKA
+658 IINTIKNN

>member
-1 MYAKNNK
+1 MR
-8 LFMKN
+8 N
-13 EELKLMSNAIRCL
+13 EELKSMANAIRCL

-45 ADVATVLFSEFLKFS
+45 ADVATVLFAEFLKFS
-60 PMKPNWADRDRFV
+60 PLKPNWADRDRFV

-148 KFGDKL
+148 KFGNEL

-180 GSLNLKNLIVL
+180 GSLNLKNLIIL
-191 WDNNNIT
+191 WDNNHIT
-198 IDGNTDITRNENMQM
+198 IDGNTDITRNENMQI

-231 EIRKVLNEA
+231 EIRKVLQEA
-240 QNSDRPVFIDF
+240 QNSDKPVFIDF
-251 KTKIGFASPKEG
+251 KTKIGFASPKES

-277 IATKKALGCES
+277 VATKKALGCES
-288 WGDFEVPDNVLK
+288 WGDFEIPDEVLN
-300 LWRSV
+300 LWRT
-305 AERNEEAFAMWK
+305 APERNEEFFADWK
-317 KNTESSDKFEEFS
+317 KNTEKSDKFEEFS
-330 RIIRNNLGEA
+330 RIIKNDLGET
-340 WQKDLKNFKD
+340 WQNDLKNFKD

-370 VLTRNIDELVG
+370 VLTRNIEELVG

-418 MAGIMNGLALHGGVI
+418 MAGIMNGLALHGGII

-499 DLQEAIDCYEIAMEN
+499 DLQEAIDCYEVAMEN

-524 RQAVPFIANKSTEN
+524 RQAVPFIDNKSTEN
-538 LVSKGAY
+538 LVKKGAY

-568 EVCEELNKEGIE
+568 EVYEELNKEGIE

-589 DIFDKQTEEYKEK
+589 DIFDKQTKEYKEE
-602 ILNRKT
+602 ILNKKT

-616 SSYGWERYIGEKGL
+616 SSYGWERYIGENGL

-645 EKVYEYFGIKKEN
+645 DKVYEYFGITKQN
-658 IIETIKKA
+658 IIENIKKNL
-666 IK
+666 K